1 MHKRDWVAV
10 SSWLGIAAG
19 LWIIAWIISAAI
31 PVFSN
36 LLSLIVGSM
45 SERDKA
51 RSVANLTLPDCPLR
65 LVVQLLP
72 RWCILAVHQQGPIDV
87 LAADDSLYCD
97 QSDSHWDWTDD
108 CMLCFARGWGISLL
122 TF

>member
-19 LWIIAWIISAAI
+19 LWILAWIISAAI

-36 LLSLIVGSM
+36 LLSLIV
-45 SERDKA
+45 RLA
-51 RSVANLTLPDCPLR
+51 RRENALPVANFNLTDCPLR

-72 RWCILAVHQQGPIDV
+72 GWCILAVHQHGPIDV
-87 LAADDSLYCD
+87 LAADDSLYCY

-108 CMLCFARGWGISLL
+108 CMLFFA
-122 TF
+122 